1 MATAQPEAYSRKS
14 WEIVAESMRGS
25 SASEHPVLATLYAEH
40 RYMATL
46 MKLMSAQL
54 DSLEKDEELDARV
67 LYESLH
73 YMTHY
78 PDAFHHPREDMVY
91 QRAGE
96 LDPKVADSVDTL
108 QREHDYLAELGKE
121 VLDTVERWQEA
132 ELDTKAVLKPARDYI
147 QAMYRHMNVEEKLVF
162 PEIERLLSPEDW
174 RELEQEDLIEPVSD
188 PVFGPRV
195 SREYRNL
202 ARKARRALRRGVEDA
217 ALLEWIGLETVLEGL
232 EVLSIA
238 AENSTA
244 SAREHLSE
252 AGTEVR
258 ELISD
263 SFREGGVLLLPLR
276 CTLNTTGHYFSFLKD
291 LGGIARDAGSD
302 LADLRSGASE
312 RMRMVTSSQATSSS
326 RN

>member
-1 MATAQPEAYSRKS
+1 MASTQPDAYSRKS
-14 WEIVAESMRGS
+14 WEAVAESLSGS

-46 MKLMSAQL
+46 MKLLSAQL
-54 DSLEKDEELDARV
+54 DLLEQGDDVDTRV

-108 QREHDYLAELGKE
+108 QRDHDYLAKLG
-121 VLDTVERWQEA
+121 QEA
-132 ELDTKAVLKPARDYI
+132 LEAVEGWKDAALDAKAVLKPSREYI
-147 QAMYRHMNVEEKLVF
+147 QSMYRHMNVEEKVVF
-162 PEIERLLSPEDW
+162 PEIERLLTPEDW
-174 RELEQEDLIEPVSD
+174 RELEQEDLIEPVAD

-217 ALLEWIGLETVLEGL
+217 ALMEWIGLETVLEGL

-238 AENSTA
+238 AEQGRA
-244 SAREHLSE
+244 AARDHISE
-252 AGTEVR
+252 AGSDTR

-276 CTLNTTGHYFSFLKD
+276 CTMNTTGHYLSFLKD
-291 LGGIARDAGSD
+291 LGGIAREAGAD
-302 LADLRSGASE
+302 LAELRSGASE
-312 RMRMVTSSQATSSS
+312 RMRMVSSQATSSS